1 VIPLLL
7 LLLLDGDPSLGGV
20 SASERQVLLE
30 LFDSTGGPTWTN
42 PAGWGGR
49 PGTECSWAG
58 IECRPVQSI
67 QPMSQVHAI
76 DLTRN
81 HLTGSLPASLASL
94 PGLTTLDLTDSGI
107 STPLPEAL
115 LARWEQ
121 GLLDIRGDLP
131 LTDIT
136 EIRLF
141 VSTNVWCANE
151 AIILKNDGTV
161 TRYRERCRKPR
172 ATDPRPYCEIR
183 RAKTRE
189 FSRVAR
195 FLASNGFYASHER
208 PLDKGVWVDVPI
220 VTVSVTDPRGVHAV
234 EVLPNGDDSL
244 QAWSYD
250 AVIRGTIA
258 DLDWSKPEIRAR
270 CPYP

>member
-1 VIPLLL
+1 MIPLLL
-7 LLLLDGDPSLGGV
+7 LLFGLDPDLGGV

-30 LFDSTGGPTWTN
+30 LFEATGGPSWTN
-42 PAGWGGR
+42 PAGWGGP

-67 QPMSQVHAI
+67 QSISQVHTI
-76 DLTRN
+76 DLSRN

-94 PGLTTLDLTDSGI
+94 PGLVRLDLTGSGV
-107 STPLPEAL
+107 STPLPEPL
-115 LARWEQ
+115 LARWER
-121 GLLDIRGDLP
+121 GLLEIRGDLP

-141 VSTNVWCANE
+141 ISTNVYCSNE
-151 AIILKNDGTV
+151 AIIIKNDGTV

-172 ATDPRPYCEIR
+172 ATAPKPYCEIQ
-183 RAKTRE
+183 RATTRE

-208 PLDKGVWVDVPI
+208 PLDKGVWVDVS
-220 VTVSVTDPRGVHAV
+220 VLTVSVTDPRGVHTV
-234 EVLPNGDDSL
+234 EVSPNGDDSL
-244 QAWSYD
+244 RAWSYD

-258 DLDWSKPEIRAR
+258 DLDWSKPETRTH